1 MPHEAISELARPR
14 PSVVT
19 MNHDTHPQASVLRQ
33 RAATLRE
40 LAGSIER
47 SIVMTLDEMAADA
60 CWSSPRARLCEAML
74 ARNLHQLH
82 RAADE
87 LRDAAF
93 RMHARA
99 SELEHS
105 ARLRAAA

>member
-1 MPHEAISELARPR
+1 MTYDP
-14 PSVVT
+14 
-19 MNHDTHPQASVLRQ
+19 HPQACVLRQ

-47 SIVMTLDEMAADA
+47 SLVMTLDELATETR
-60 CWSSPRARLCEAML
+60 WSSPRARLCEAML

-87 LRDAAF
+87 LRDTAF

-105 ARLRAAA
+105 ARLRGAA

>member
-1 MPHEAISELARPR
+1 MS
-14 PSVVT
+14 
-19 MNHDTHPQASVLRQ
+19 HDTHPQASVLRQ

-47 SIVMTLDEMAADA
+47 SIVMTLEELAADVS
-60 CWSSPRARLCEAML
+60 WSSPRTRLCEAML

-87 LRDAAF
+87 LRDTAF
-93 RMHARA
+93 RMNARA
-99 SELEHS
+99 GELEHS
-105 ARLRAAA
+105 ARLRATA

>member
-1 MPHEAISELARPR
+1 MSHDPLHHPH
-14 PSVVT
+14 
-19 MNHDTHPQASVLRQ
+19 ASVLRQ

-47 SIVMTLDEMAADA
+47 TIVTTLDELAGGET
-60 CWSSPRARLCEAML
+60 WSTPRARLCEAML

-87 LRDAAF
+87 LRDTAF
-93 RMHARA
+93 RMQARA
-99 SELEHS
+99 GELEHGLRMLS
-105 ARLRAAA
+105 AA